1 MRLDERGDV
10 VEDGDGLGID
20 AYDDLSTWGEAKV
33 AQRVD
38 ARPRAAGLRGC
49 KGFPSNPKW

>member
-1 MRLDERGDV
+1 MNAETSSKTEMASGSMP
-10 VEDGDGLGID
+10 
-20 AYDDLSTWGEAKV
+20 YDDLSTWGEVKV

-38 ARPRAAGLRGC
+38 ARPRAAGLRDC